1 MNEKAVLS
9 YVFDDYAP
17 SSEELMLERSEAK
30 STLPAVAAF
39 T

>member
-1 MNEKAVLS
+1 MNEKLEVS
-9 YVFDDYAP
+9 YADDVPVSAF
-17 SSEELMLERSEAK
+17 MLERSEAK